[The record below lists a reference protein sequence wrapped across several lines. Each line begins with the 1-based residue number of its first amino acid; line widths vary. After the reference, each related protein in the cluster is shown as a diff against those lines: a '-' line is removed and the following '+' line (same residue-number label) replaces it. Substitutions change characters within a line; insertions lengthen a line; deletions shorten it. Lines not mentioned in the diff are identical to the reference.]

1 MLIQRYY
8 ATVEYDGTDFLGY
21 QFQPNVRTVQGEI
34 EKTITKLTGAFIRID
49 GAGRTDTGVHALGQV
64 IAFNVA
70 WRHNL
75 VDFHR
80 ALNANLPKDI
90 VVKTL
95 GIITENFSPRF
106 DALSRSYCYTIF
118 NQAWP
123 AVFMTRYAYHVK
135 PRLNLDLMNDAS
147 QLLIGTHNFASFG
160 KPTQGNNTV
169 RQITQAK
176 WSAHGTRLSFDITA
190 NAFLYR
196 MVRNIVG
203 TLLQV
208 GLGRLQVSQV
218 QDILLAHDLKAG
230 SYTAPAHGLC
240 LMSVTYPET
249 VKLS

>member
-21 QFQPNVRTVQGEI
+21 QFQPNARTVQGEI
-34 EKTITKLTGAFIRID
+34 EKVIAKVTKAFIRID
-49 GAGRTDTGVHALGQV
+49 GAGRTDTGVHAVGQV

-70 WRHNL
+70 WKHNL
-75 VDFHR
+75 EDLHR
-80 ALNANLPKDI
+80 ALNAILPKDI
-90 VVKTL
+90 VIKTL
-95 GIITENFSPRF
+95 GIITEPFSPRF
-106 DALSRSYCYTIF
+106 DALNRSYRYTIF

-123 AVFMTRYAYHVK
+123 TILMARYAYHIK
-135 PRLNLDLMNDAS
+135 PQLNLELMNDAS

-176 WSAHGTRLSFDITA
+176 WSTIGTQLNFDITA

-203 TLLQV
+203 TLIQV
-208 GLGRLQVSQV
+208 GLGRLQVSRV
-218 QDILLAHDLKAG
+218 QDILLAQDLKAG
-230 SYTAPAHGLC
+230 SYTAPPHGLC